1 MKDMQSRFCHGESI
15 LYRELD
21 EHGRI
26 VDAKPVVVVED
37 FDTRVVLWLPLG
49 TPTKKPVLLNHTPG
63 TPRRWEEGNWELVDG
78 VWRWAEILII
88 VRPDDFRATW
98 VRWSADR
105 IFQGWYVNLQS
116 KLTRTH
122 LGFDLTDHQLDI
134 VVEPNRNWRWK
145 DQDELD
151 LHVELG
157 RLTPKQAKTIRAE
170 GQRAIEEIEGNGGSF
185 SDGWEEWCPD
195 PLLTRPELTANWNDL
210 SMYH

>member
-1 MKDMQSRFCHGESI
+1 MEDMQSRFRHGESI

-26 VDAKPVVVVED
+26 VDTKPVVVVED
-37 FDTRVVLWLPLG
+37 SDAQVVLWLPLD

-63 TPRRWEEGNWELVDG
+63 TPRRWEEGNWELIDG

-105 IFQGWYVNLQS
+105 IFEGCYVNMQS
-116 KLTRTH
+116 KLTRTP

-134 VVEPNRNWRWK
+134 VVEPDRNWRWK
-145 DQDELD
+145 DQDEQSEEKD
-151 LHVELG
+151 NE
-157 RLTPKQAKTIRAE
+157 RLKSGALIR
-170 GQRAIEEIEGNGGSF
+170 
-185 SDGWEEWCPD
+185 C
-195 PLLTRPELTANWNDL
+195 
-210 SMYH
+210 